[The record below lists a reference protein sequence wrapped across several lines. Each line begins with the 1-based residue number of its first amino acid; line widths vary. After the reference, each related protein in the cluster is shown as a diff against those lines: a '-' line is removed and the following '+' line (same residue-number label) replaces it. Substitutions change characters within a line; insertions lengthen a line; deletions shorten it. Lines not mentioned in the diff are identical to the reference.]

1 VTVSSARVRVLIVDD
16 HPLVRDGLR
25 LLIGAQADLE
35 LIAEANDA
43 TMALDLARS
52 LRPSVILIALHLCHA
67 NSADVI
73 RQMLPFCAGVIVSMS
88 NVASNT
94 ADATHLTAALQAGAR
109 GYLSKGAQH
118 LEVLAA
124 IRAVSL
130 GGMVLGRAVTE
141 QATSVIV
148 PKTVEPA
155 VSARDAFHELT
166 DREFEVLEWLAA
178 KKRNREIATALK
190 ISEKTVRNHI
200 SNILWKSQAKDR
212 DSLTLK
218 ARRAG
223 LGQTPRQ
230 EVPRLEPMAGNEV
243 TVSVDPTAASGQ
255 AANGQAPVGRER
267 EWAQLEAAW
276 NAGVFMYITGP
287 AGVGKTTLMRAFAAS
302 RGGEFV
308 EFSGLPS
315 DTAVPYGSF
324 ARSIRKMRTRFPTV
338 KFEQWIIKELR
349 RIVPTLDWES
359 QSEPQS
365 TQVSEESKIR
375 LFDAIAAF
383 HVTLAPHM
391 AGLLFDDIQFFDP
404 LSAEA
409 SMYTLSSWERFS
421 GKVGEAQHAIAC
433 YRSGMFP
440 PPIEEGIRQQAKAGV
455 VALIE
460 LEPLESNLSDSPQV
474 GHLQQPRANTEFE
487 PAQAAKPRIQN

>member
-1 VTVSSARVRVLIVDD
+1 MTASSARVRVLVVDD

-25 LLIGAQADLE
+25 LLIGAQDDLE

-43 TMALDLARS
+43 TMALELARS
-52 LRPSVILIALHLCHA
+52 LRPNVMLIALHLCHA
-67 NSADVI
+67 NGAEII
-73 RQMLPFCAGVIVSMS
+73 RQMQPFCSGVIVSMS
-88 NVASNT
+88 DAD
-94 ADATHLTAALQAGAR
+94 DATHLTAALQAGAR

-141 QATSVIV
+141 QATSAVL
-148 PKTVEPA
+148 PKTVEPT

-223 LGQTPRQ
+223 LGQAPWQ
-230 EVPRLEPMAGNEV
+230 EVPRLEPMAGKNEV
-243 TVSVDPTAASGQ
+243 AVPVGLAAVNDQ
-255 AANGQAPVGRER
+255 AANSQAPVGRER

-276 NAGVFMYITGP
+276 NAGVFIYITGP
-287 AGVGKTTLMRAFAAS
+287 AGIGKTWLMRTFAAS

-308 EFSGLPS
+308 EFRGLPS
-315 DTAVPYGSF
+315 DTAVPYGSY
-324 ARSIRKMRTRFPTV
+324 ARSIRKMLTQFPEV
-338 KFEQWIIKELR
+338 KLEPWIIDELQ
-349 RIVPTLDWES
+349 RIVPTLRSDKS
-359 QSEPQS
+359 RPDSYFA
-365 TQVSEESKIR
+365 EESKVR

-391 AGLLFDDIQFFDP
+391 AGLLLDDIHHYDP
-404 LSAEA
+404 ASAEA

-421 GKVGEAQHAIAC
+421 GKVGEAQHCIAC
-433 YRSGMFP
+433 YRSGIFP
-440 PPIEEGIRQQAKAGV
+440 PEVEQGIRQQAKAGV

-460 LEPLESNLSDSPQV
+460 LEPFGSNLDVVPPARNME
-474 GHLQQPRANTEFE
+474 QPRANTEFE
-487 PAQAAKPRIQN
+487 PARATKPRIQN